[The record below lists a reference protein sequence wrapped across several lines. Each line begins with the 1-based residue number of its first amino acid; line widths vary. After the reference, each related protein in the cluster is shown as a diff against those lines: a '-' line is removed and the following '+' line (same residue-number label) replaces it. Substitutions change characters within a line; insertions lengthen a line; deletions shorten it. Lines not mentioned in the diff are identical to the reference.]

1 MRRPLRFGP
10 EQSLVPLARVERTIL
25 ILRGRRVIFDSDLAG
40 LYGAS
45 AKRLNEQVK
54 RNTGRFP
61 ADFAFK
67 LTPEEFETLRSQFAT
82 SKPERRGGRRTLP
95 TAFTEHGALM
105 AASVLNSAKAVEMSI
120 QVVRA
125 FVRLRHLLASHH
137 QLAAKLDELE
147 RKIATH
153 DTRIVAL
160 FDAVRSL
167 MAAPDKPKRQIGFQT
182 KGKGRSPTKVRERG
196 GE

>member
-1 MRRPLRFGP
+1 M
-10 EQSLVPLARVERTIL
+10 
-25 ILRGRRVIFDSDLAG
+25 
-40 LYGAS
+40 
-45 AKRLNEQVK
+45 
-54 RNTGRFP
+54 
-61 ADFAFK
+61 
-67 LTPEEFETLRSQFAT
+67 
-82 SKPERRGGRRTLP
+82 
-95 TAFTEHGALM
+95 
-105 AASVLNSAKAVEMSI
+105 
-120 QVVRA
+120 RA

>member
-1 MRRPLRFGP
+1 
-10 EQSLVPLARVERTIL
+10 
-25 ILRGRRVIFDSDLAG
+25 
-40 LYGAS
+40 
-45 AKRLNEQVK
+45 
-54 RNTGRFP
+54 
-61 ADFAFK
+61 
-67 LTPEEFETLRSQFAT
+67 
-82 SKPERRGGRRTLP
+82 
-95 TAFTEHGALM
+95 
-105 AASVLNSAKAVEMSI
+105 MSI

-153 DTRIVAL
+153 DTRIVVL

-182 KGKGRSPTKVRERG
+182 KGKDHSPTKARERG